1 MNTQTFAVQVKFP
14 VHAGIS
20 ADDLAEVERVV
31 PDLVSLVLEQRAL
44 RSAADRDS
52 MVEFLLK
59 DIPTKRIDLRRVAVE
74 ARALEWIYT
83 GTEWLSAEEVGVLG
97 KHGKANPGAAA
108 NRWKGTGHL
117 FAIRRDGRDL
127 YPRYALSD
135 DFKPLPVIKQV
146 LTLLKGWDGLRV
158 AGWFEST
165 SSFLGGKRPREVVAF
180 NAQSVMDAARDA
192 MMHLHA

>member
-1 MNTQTFAVQVKFP
+1 MNARTFAVQFKVP

-20 ADDLAEVERVV
+20 ADDLAEVERFV
-31 PDLVSLVLEQRAL
+31 PDLVSLVLERRSL
-44 RSAADRDS
+44 RSVADRDL

-59 DIPTKRIDLRRVAVE
+59 DIPTKRIDLKRVALE
-74 ARALEWIYT
+74 ARALEWVYT

-97 KHGKANPGAAA
+97 QHAKANPGAAA
-108 NRWKGTGHL
+108 CRWKRSGQL

-135 DFKPLPVIKQV
+135 DFKPLPVMRKV
-146 LTLLKGWDGLRV
+146 LDILRGWDGLRV

-165 SSFLGGKRPREVVAF
+165 SSFLGGKRPREVVTLD
-180 NAQSVMDAARDA
+180 AQRLLDAAHDSVMQ
-192 MMHLHA
+192 LHA